1 MRASLQAG
9 SVSSVALK
17 CVRSL
22 QVRRECN
29 LYRWASVPPQSAP
42 HLSTRSCRLRR
53 GAAYTGARCRRSR
66 TSHSCTCRLLFAASR
81 EVLLFLVP
89 HESGAAAEHSRAVEQ
104 NRAAER
110 SRALN
115 ATPEHGSLPPGQG
128 HGSAA
133 AREPAAA
140 AATAQRAGSLG
151 KFARKASLVGRM
163 TSGTIEKSNR
173 ARRRWAFAIFL
184 VLHSLCVETS
194 MIVDRLTG
202 PPRPALLP
210 YPTALP
216 YPAVSC
222 RILPYPMPTANAAS

>member
-1 MRASLQAG
+1 
-9 SVSSVALK
+9 V
-17 CVRSL
+17 
-22 QVRRECN
+22 
-29 LYRWASVPPQSAP
+29 
-42 HLSTRSCRLRR
+42 
-53 GAAYTGARCRRSR
+53 
-66 TSHSCTCRLLFAASR
+66 
-81 EVLLFLVP
+81 
-89 HESGAAAEHSRAVEQ
+89 
-104 NRAAER
+104 
-110 SRALN
+110 
-115 ATPEHGSLPPGQG
+115 QG

-202 PPRPALLP
+202 PPRPAPPRPAPPRPAPPRPAPPRPATPCPTAPPYCPTLLP
-210 YPTALP
+210 YPLP